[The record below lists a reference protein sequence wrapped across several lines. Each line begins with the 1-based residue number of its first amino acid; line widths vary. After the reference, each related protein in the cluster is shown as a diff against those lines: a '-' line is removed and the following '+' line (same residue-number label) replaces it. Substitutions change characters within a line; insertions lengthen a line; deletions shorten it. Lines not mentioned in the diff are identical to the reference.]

1 MGGQSASSSPG
12 SITMSSLIP
21 LQSTSVS
28 ACAWEMRSLLLKI
41 KPAWYSQAQNLV
53 MTMTKEAQSYSASD
67 NTSSPFSA
75 STQYNN
81 ETVN

>member
-1 MGGQSASSSPG
+1 
-12 SITMSSLIP
+12 MSSLIP

-28 ACAWEMRSLLLKI
+28 ACVWEMRSLLLKI

-67 NTSSPFSA
+67 NNSSPFSA